1 MSKALSSFML
11 KIFKIAI
18 YTLAAGLFFLGS
30 AQADRLKDL
39 TSIAG
44 VRSNQLVGY
53 GLVVGL
59 AGTGDGNAALTQQ
72 SMQSMISQFGVVTNA
87 ANMNG
92 KNAAAVII
100 TAELPPFTKPGQK
113 LDIVVSTVGQAK
125 SLRGG
130 TLLMTPLLGADG
142 ETYAVA
148 QGNLMVGGLGVAGGD
163 GSSLTVNVP
172 TVGRIPGGASVE
184 KMIETPFLDN
194 ANVLLNLHQGDFSTT
209 NRVAEA
215 INDVFGDNVAV
226 PLDATTVKVRAPID
240 PAQKVSFVS
249 LLENIEVEP
258 DRPRA
263 KVVVN
268 ARTGTIVI
276 GGDVRVSAAAVT
288 HGSLTVRVKEDV
300 SVTQTQTMAVADGVA
315 ATAPGEAIATPD
327 TTITAEEELARA
339 FVFDPG
345 VELSSIVDAL
355 NAVGGTP
362 SDLVAILEAL
372 REAGSLRAELIVI

>member
-1 MSKALSSFML
+1 MSELLRRFYIFGML
-11 KIFKIAI
+11 MCSGLIFLTGFAK
-18 YTLAAGLFFLGS
+18 
-30 AQADRLKDL
+30 ADRLKDM

-59 AGTGDGNAALTQQ
+59 AGTGDGNAVLTQQ
-72 SMQSMISQFGVVTNA
+72 AMQSMISQFGVVTNA
-87 ANMNG
+87 SDMNG
-92 KNAAAVII
+92 KNAASVIV
-100 TAELPPFTKPGQK
+100 TADLPAFIKPGQK
-113 LDIVVSTVGQAK
+113 LDVVVSTVGQAK

-142 ETYAVA
+142 ETYAIA

-172 TVGRIPGGASVE
+172 TVGRIPGGGSVE
-184 KMIETPFLDN
+184 RMIESTFLDSEN
-194 ANVLLNLHQGDFSTT
+194 LLLNLHQGDFSTST
-209 NRVAEA
+209 RVAEA
-215 INDVFGDNVAV
+215 INEIFGEGVAV
-226 PLDATTVKVRAPID
+226 ALDSTSIKVRSPIN
-240 PAQKVSFVS
+240 PAEKVSFVS
-249 LLENIEVEP
+249 LLENIQVDP
-258 DRPRA
+258 DRPKA

-276 GGDVRVSAAAVT
+276 GGDVRVLPAAVT
-288 HGSLTVRVKEDV
+288 HGSLTVRVKEDKE
-300 SVTQTQTMAVADGVA
+300 VTQTQALAIADGVA
-315 ATAPGEAIATPD
+315 AAVPGEAVVTPD
-327 TTITAEEELARA
+327 TTIEATEELARA

-372 REAGSLRAELIVI
+372 REAGSLRAELIII

>member
-1 MSKALSSFML
+1 MSNLFSRICVF
-11 KIFKIAI
+11 AI
-18 YTLAAGLFFLGS
+18 LAVSCLGIS
-30 AQADRLKDL
+30 IGGVKADRLKDM

-59 AGTGDGNAALTQQ
+59 AGTGDGNAVLTQQ
-72 SMQSMISQFGVVTNA
+72 AMQSMISQFGVVTNA
-87 ANMNG
+87 SDMNG
-92 KNAAAVII
+92 KNAASVIV
-100 TAELPPFTKPGQK
+100 TADLPPFIKPGQK
-113 LDIVVSTVGQAK
+113 LDVVVSTFGQAK

-142 ETYAVA
+142 ETYAIA

-172 TVGRIPGGASVE
+172 TVGRIPGGGSVE
-184 KMIETPFLDN
+184 RMIENTFLDSEN
-194 ANVLLNLHQGDFSTT
+194 LLLNLHQGDFSTS

-215 INDVFGDNVAV
+215 INEIFGEGVAV
-226 PLDATTVKVRAPID
+226 PLDSTTVKVRAPIN
-240 PAQKVSFVS
+240 PAEKVSFVS
-249 LLENIEVEP
+249 LLENIQVDP
-258 DRPRA
+258 DRPSA

-276 GGDVRVSAAAVT
+276 GGDVRVLPAAVT
-288 HGSLTVRVKEDV
+288 HGSLTVRVKENKE
-300 SVTQTQTMAVADGVA
+300 VTQTQALAVADGVA
-315 ATAPGEAIATPD
+315 ATVPGEAVVTPE
-327 TTITAEEELARA
+327 TTIEAEEELARA

-372 REAGSLRAELIVI
+372 REAGSLRAELIII

>member
-1 MSKALSSFML
+1 M
-11 KIFKIAI
+11 FKIIKIGIIA
-18 YTLAAGLFFLGS
+18 LVASFAGLLPV
-30 AQADRLKDL
+30 QADRLKDL

-72 SMQSMISQFGVVTNA
+72 SLQSMISQFGVVTSA

-194 ANVLLNLHQGDFSTT
+194 ANILLNLHQGDFSTT

-215 INDVFGDNVAV
+215 INDIFGGGVAV
-226 PLDATTVKVRAPID
+226 PLDSTTVKVRAPID

-300 SVTQTQTMAVADGVA
+300 NVTQTQAMAVANAVA
-315 ATAPGEAIATPD
+315 ATAPGAAVETPD
-327 TTITAEEELARA
+327 TTITAEEEIARA

>member
-1 MSKALSSFML
+1 M
-11 KIFKIAI
+11 FKIIKIGIIAR
-18 YTLAAGLFFLGS
+18 AASLNGLS
-30 AQADRLKDL
+30 PVQADRLKDL

-72 SMQSMISQFGVVTNA
+72 SLQSMISQFGVVTSA

-130 TLLMTPLLGADG
+130 PLLMTPLLGADG

-194 ANVLLNLHQGDFSTT
+194 ANILLNLHQGDFSTT

-215 INDVFGDNVAV
+215 INDVFGGGVAV
-226 PLDATTVKVRAPID
+226 PLDSTTVKVRAPID
-240 PAQKVSFVS
+240 PEQKVSFVS
-249 LLENIEVEP
+249 LLENIQVEP

-300 SVTQTQTMAVADGVA
+300 NVTQAQAMAVADGVA
-315 ATAPGEAIATPD
+315 ATVPGAAVETPD
-327 TTITAEEELARA
+327 TTITAEEEIARA

>member
-1 MSKALSSFML
+1 MPKALSSIML
-11 KIFKIAI
+11 KIIKIGIFALVAS
-18 YTLAAGLFFLGS
+18 LAFLGS

-194 ANVLLNLHQGDFSTT
+194 ANILLNLHQGDFSTT

-215 INDVFGDNVAV
+215 INDVFGGGVAV

-300 SVTQTQTMAVADGVA
+300 NVTQTQAMAVAEGVA
-315 ATAPGEAIATPD
+315 VTAPGEAIATPD

>member
-1 MSKALSSFML
+1 M
-11 KIFKIAI
+11 FKIIKIGIIA
-18 YTLAAGLFFLGS
+18 LAASLAGLLPV
-30 AQADRLKDL
+30 QADRLKDL

-72 SMQSMISQFGVVTNA
+72 SLQSMISQFGVVTSA

-184 KMIETPFLDN
+184 KMIETTFLDN
-194 ANVLLNLHQGDFSTT
+194 ANILLNLHQGDFSTT

-215 INDVFGDNVAV
+215 INDIFGGGIAV
-226 PLDATTVKVRAPID
+226 PLDSTTVKVRAPID

-288 HGSLTVRVKEDV
+288 HGSLTVRVEEDV
-300 SVTQTQTMAVADGVA
+300 NVTQTQAIAVADGVA
-315 ATAPGEAIATPD
+315 AMAPGAAVETPD
-327 TTITAEEELARA
+327 TTITAEEEMARA

>member
-1 MSKALSSFML
+1 ML
-11 KIFKIAI
+11 KIIKIVAI
-18 YTLAAGLFFLGS
+18 ALAASLFGLLPV
-30 AQADRLKDL
+30 QADRLKDL

-59 AGTGDGNAALTQQ
+59 AGTGDGNSALTQQ
-72 SMQSMISQFGVVTNA
+72 SMQSMISQFGVVTSA

-92 KNAAAVII
+92 KNVAAVII
-100 TAELPPFTKPGQK
+100 TAELLPFTKPGQK

-148 QGNLMVGGLGVAGGD
+148 QGNLMVGGLGIAGGD

-184 KMIETPFLDN
+184 KMIETPFLN
-194 ANVLLNLHQGDFSTT
+194 NTNILLNLHQGDFSTT

-215 INDVFGDNVAV
+215 INDVFGGGVAV
-226 PLDATTVKVRAPID
+226 PLDSTTVKVRAPMD

-258 DRPRA
+258 ARPRA

-268 ARTGTIVI
+268 ARTGTII
-276 GGDVRVSAAAVT
+276 ISGDVRVSAAAVT
-288 HGSLTVRVKEDV
+288 HGSLTVRVKEDADI
-300 SVTQTQTMAVADGVA
+300 TQTQAIALAGGVA
-315 ATAPGEAIATPD
+315 TAVPGAAVETPD

>member
-1 MSKALSSFML
+1 
-11 KIFKIAI
+11 
-18 YTLAAGLFFLGS
+18 
-30 AQADRLKDL
+30 
-39 TSIAG
+39 
-44 VRSNQLVGY
+44 
-53 GLVVGL
+53 
-59 AGTGDGNAALTQQ
+59 
-72 SMQSMISQFGVVTNA
+72 MISQFGVVTDAGNI
-87 ANMNG
+87 NG
-92 KNAAAVII
+92 KNAASVIV
-100 TAELPPFTKPGQK
+100 TAELPPFIKPGQK
-113 LDIVVSTVGQAK
+113 LDIVVSTAGQAK

-148 QGNLMVGGLGVAGGD
+148 QGNLMVGGLGVEGGD
-163 GSSLTVNVP
+163 GSSLTVNIP

-184 KMIETPFLDN
+184 RMIETPFLTDEN
-194 ANVLLNLHQGDFSTT
+194 IMLNLHQGDFSTT
-209 NRVAEA
+209 TRVSEA
-215 INDVFGDNVAV
+215 INDVFGEGVAV
-226 PLDATTVKVRAPID
+226 PLDSTTVKVRAPMD

-276 GGDVRVSAAAVT
+276 GGDVRVSPAAVT
-288 HGSLTVRVKEDV
+288 HGTLTVRVQEDFE
-300 SVTQTQTMAVADGVA
+300 VTQTQTAAIADGVA
-315 ATAPGEAIATPD
+315 AIADGAAVQNPYTE
-327 TTITAEEELARA
+327 ITVEEEQARA

-355 NAVGGTP
+355 NSVGGSP